1 MRFKCAVPPFLLA
14 VSLLPFLAE
23 MYNMNG
29 VVVSPM
35 GPMPAMTPDANGKY
49 PE

>member
-1 MRFKCAVPPFLLA
+1 MRRAPFPLLA
-14 VSLLPFLAE
+14 VSLLFPLLAE

-35 GPMPAMTPDANGKY
+35 CPMPAMTPDANGKY